1 MKWNWWKIASI
12 ILILYVLI
20 AGFLGDVPRLPILNE
35 TIRNL
40 YFHVTMWFSMI
51 ILYGFSLT
59 YSIKYLRSGD
69 LNDDDWA
76 VEMATSGLVLG
87 ILGIVTGSLWA
98 RFTWGAWWVN
108 DPKLNGAAI
117 AMLIYLAYFILRQS
131 FDDDRKRAR
140 LSAVY
145 NIFAFIFMI
154 VFIGILP
161 RLTDSLH
168 PGNGGNPAF
177 SQYDLNSNMRMVF
190 YPAVL
195 GWAMLSYWIVTLRLR
210 LRRIDRQNDWNEWN
224 D

>member
-1 MKWNWWKIASI
+1 MKWNWWKITSI
-12 ILILYVLI
+12 ILIVYVLV
-20 AGFLGDVPRLPILNE
+20 AGFLGEVPRLPILNE

-51 ILYGFSLT
+51 ILYGFSLF
-59 YSIKYLRSGD
+59 YSIKYLRSND
-69 LNDDDWA
+69 LNHDDWA

-87 ILGIVTGSLWA
+87 LLGIVTGSLWA

-117 AMLIYLAYFILRQS
+117 AMLIYFAYFILRQS

-177 SQYDLNSNMRMVF
+177 SQYDLNSDMRMVF
-190 YPAVL
+190 YPAVI

-210 LRRIDRQNDWNEWN
+210 LRRMERENAWNEWN